1 MQDELKEQNGKSF
14 YPILASSFNKY
25 RFVSSPTYLLE
36 CVNEELRIKYSTK
49 FKKTD

>member
-1 MQDELKEQNGKSF
+1 MQDESKEQNGKSF

-36 CVNEELRIKYSTK
+36 SVNDELRIKHLPN